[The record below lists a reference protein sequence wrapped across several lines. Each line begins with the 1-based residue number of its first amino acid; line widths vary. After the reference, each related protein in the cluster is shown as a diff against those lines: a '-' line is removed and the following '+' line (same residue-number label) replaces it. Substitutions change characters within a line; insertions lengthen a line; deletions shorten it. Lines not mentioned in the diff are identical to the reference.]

1 MNDPSDDFGLLLLL
15 VQFRRVWCS
24 GMVQIVMQTQM
35 EALQVG
41 EMPKREDVAAFH
53 KMTHIAVN
61 SLLRVFL

>member
-1 MNDPSDDFGLLLLL
+1 
-15 VQFRRVWCS
+15 
-24 GMVQIVMQTQM
+24 MVQIVMQTQM

-61 SLLRVFL
+61 SLLRVFLCVCPGGPMSVNCG